1 MVAWNS
7 TEAEFDE
14 ERGEIVLISRHRL
27 QDDALKLSAG
37 AKLAKCVGAV
47 SILFVKSDFNSDAT
61 KTGEKSNDHE
71 KVTVSLPASLSVV
84 PVPCPS
90 FITPPELCERTL
102 GFPVAP
108 SKPVK
113 VVPRKPSF
121 QPSLNQNTGAGWV
134 QQEGED
140 DLEEDAEIEEL
151 WTSED
156 VSPTPTIPG
165 RNDSSQKKPSQV
177 HQPKKAQ
184 KKPSSFPP
192 VEMPGLASGL
202 IQKLDSINL
211 PQPNVGTDKGIEVRG
226 TFKGKNT
233 LLNKKSTGPNKCKY
247 CRKVINSWESI
258 VEHALEDHG
267 MISEDSDEVA
277 CPICKGLFSK
287 RDMSAFI
294 QHVQLHDK
302 NWQNM
307 CKDNPAMFLENSD
320 ELSFTPDQDSDLED
334 NDEEMYLDDFDD
346 SQSDPDQQGSIK
358 RKKGGNRSFPR
369 LNARLTSEVLKCT
382 ECGDQ
387 VSSYS
392 DILHHC
398 KLHEMFKQCPV
409 CSKQFTL
416 RGGLLR
422 HFITHVDNRVFTCP
436 SCDAY
441 FTRKDNLKR
450 HIEKK
455 CSGIPGSG
463 LLASIGVM
471 ERPPQQSPSTSQ
483 GKRFKPNPKEKL
495 VLKFGKNWAH
505 KQMDAIGQEMY
516 ESPSDFGTPD
526 SSNDNMS
533 EQDFRDIDT
542 EIKTEPQTDND
553 KNQQEY
559 SGGREENTGH
569 EQSDTD
575 QNPGHFPP
583 APGPSDESNPRPAL
597 SYKCATCD
605 VQFNSIQELKRHVV
619 VEHSEE
625 MPSTSNTQT
634 HQHYEETEEQDI
646 KPILTFPDSNH
657 YTSDL
662 NYTFLQGRQA
672 HSSVTHKSIQEE
684 LQAMDVIDIE
694 SLGKFTDMD
703 EDSSQS
709 QNQRGQNLTGF
720 PNNLMGDDSGQPSGS
735 SEGFGGEGGLEDLGE
750 NSSDSNILG
759 VDSPDQST
767 SMDSYSERTPDFLR
781 SMGVPKGRKGA
792 VNKTAPICHFCGL
805 VFERPVDILHH
816 GEVHELELPNQC
828 TCTVCLKELSGKD
841 SLLRHA
847 NSHIGRWYPCD
858 VCSASFSRKD
868 NLKRHRRKHDEPGG
882 MEMLM
887 NLMPSGLELVSEQDN
902 IPL

>member
-14 ERGEIVLISRHRL
+14 EKGEIVLISRHRL
-27 QDDALKLSAG
+27 QDDALRSGAG
-37 AKLAKCVGAV
+37 PKLAKCVGAV
-47 SILFVKSDFNSDAT
+47 SILFVKSDFSTDAIIP
-61 KTGEKSNDHE
+61 GERTNDSE

-90 FITPPELCERTL
+90 FITPPELNNHPPD
-102 GFPVAP
+102 FPVTL
-108 SKPVK
+108 SKPAK
-113 VVPRKPSF
+113 AIPK
-121 QPSLNQNTGAGWV
+121 NQTVEPGWV
-134 QQEGED
+134 QQEQED
-140 DLEEDAEIEEL
+140 DLEEDNIQEDT
-151 WTSED
+151 WPSED
-156 VSPTPTIPG
+156 LSPMQANPV
-165 RNDSSQKKPSQV
+165 RNDTSQKRPSQTP
-177 HQPKKAQ
+177 QTKKGQ
-184 KKPSSFPP
+184 KKPSSYSSL
-192 VEMPGLASGL
+192 EIQALTSGL
-202 IQKLDSINL
+202 KQKLDSINL

-294 QHVQLHDK
+294 QHVQSHDK

-307 CKDNPAMFLENSD
+307 CKDNPAMFLQNSD
-320 ELSFTPDQDSDLED
+320 ELSFTPDQDSDMED
-334 NDEEMYLDDFDD
+334 NDGDMYLDDFDD
-346 SQSDPDQQGSIK
+346 SQSDPDQQGSVK

-450 HIEKK
+450 HIERK

-463 LLASIGVM
+463 LLSGIGVM
-471 ERPPQQSPSTSQ
+471 ERPPQQAPSSSQ

-495 VLKFGKNWAH
+495 VLKFGKSWPHRAL
-505 KQMDAIGQEMY
+505 DATETY

-526 SSNDNMS
+526 SSNDNIS
-533 EQDFRDIDT
+533 EQDFRELDT
-542 EIKTEPQTDND
+542 EIKTEPQVEDD
-553 KNQQEY
+553 QQGY
-559 SGGREENTGH
+559 SGEREESSRH
-569 EQSDTD
+569 EQTD
-575 QNPGHFPP
+575 QNQVGFSP
-583 APGPSDESNPRPAL
+583 APGPSDESVPLRPAL

-605 VQFNSIQELKRHVV
+605 VHFNSIQELKRHIV

-625 MPSTSNTQT
+625 TPSSSNALT
-634 HQHYEETEEQDI
+634 HLGYEETEELDV
-646 KPILTFPDSNH
+646 KPTMTFPNH
-657 YTSDL
+657 YTPDL
-662 NYTFLQGRQA
+662 GYNMPQDHQT
-672 HSSVTHKSIQEE
+672 HSGISHKNFQED

-694 SLGKFTDMD
+694 ALGKFTDID
-703 EDSSQS
+703 EDSAPGG
-709 QNQRGQNLTGF
+709 QNQGGQNMTGF
-720 PNNLMGDDSGQPSGS
+720 SNRDDSVHPSGS
-735 SEGFGGEGGLEDLGE
+735 SEGFGGDAVMDDMGD
-750 NSSDSNILG
+750 NSSDSNLLG
-759 VDSPDQST
+759 VDSPDPST
-767 SMDSYSERTPDFLR
+767 SMDSYSERSADFLQNLT
-781 SMGVPKGRKGA
+781 VPRGRKGA
-792 VNKTAPICHFCGL
+792 VNKTAPICHFCGM
-805 VFERPVDILHH
+805 VFDRPVDIIHH
-816 GEVHELELPNQC
+816 GEVHINELPNQC
-828 TCTVCLKELSGKD
+828 TCTICLKELSGKD

-882 MEMLM
+882 VEMLM
-887 NLMPSGLELVSEQDN
+887 NLMPSGLELMSEQDN
-902 IPL
+902 IGGFQNAQ

>member
-27 QDDALKLSAG
+27 QDDALKLNAG

-47 SILFVKSDFNSDAT
+47 SILFVKSDFNTDSV
-61 KTGEKSNDHE
+61 KPGEKNNDNE

-90 FITPPELCERTL
+90 FIPSPELDKHLPE
-102 GFPVAP
+102 FPVTS
-108 SKPVK
+108 SKPIK
-113 VVPRKPSF
+113 VLSKKPSSF
-121 QPSLNQNTGAGWV
+121 NQTAISGWV
-134 QQEGED
+134 QQEGEE
-140 DLEEDAEIEEL
+140 DLEEDNGREEPWASEEL
-151 WTSED
+151 
-156 VSPTPTIPG
+156 SPMPANSG
-165 RNDSSQKKPSQV
+165 RNESSQRRPPQSYQAKKS
-177 HQPKKAQ
+177 Q
-184 KKPSSFPP
+184 KKPSSFTS
-192 VEMPGLASGL
+192 VEAQGLVSGL
-202 IQKLDSINL
+202 KQKLDTINL

-307 CKDNPAMFLENSD
+307 CKDNPAMFIQNSD
-320 ELSFTPDQDSDLED
+320 ELSFTPDQDSDLEE
-334 NDEEMYLDDFDD
+334 NEGEMYIDDFEDG
-346 SQSDPDQQGSIK
+346 QSEPDLQGSTK

-392 DILHHC
+392 NILHHC

-463 LLASIGVM
+463 LLAGIGVM
-471 ERPPQQSPSTSQ
+471 ERPPQQAPGTGQ

-495 VLKFGKNWAH
+495 VLKFGKNWPHRPLDSTAP
-505 KQMDAIGQEMY
+505 DMY
-516 ESPSDFGTPD
+516 ESPSDYGTPD
-526 SSNDNMS
+526 SSNENTS
-533 EQDFRDIDT
+533 EQDFRETDT
-542 EIKTEPQTDND
+542 EIKTEPQTDD
-553 KNQQEY
+553 DQQAY
-559 SGGREENTGH
+559 TIGMEENTGH
-569 EQSDTD
+569 ERSDTD
-575 QNPGHFPP
+575 QNQFHFSPI
-583 APGPSDESNPRPAL
+583 PGPSNESNPRPAL

-605 VQFNSIQELKRHVV
+605 VHFNSIQELKRHVV

-625 MPSTSNTQT
+625 TPSSSNLQG
-634 HQHYEETEEQDI
+634 YEGTEEQDI
-646 KPILTFPDSNH
+646 KPTLTFPGSNH

-662 NYTFLQGRQA
+662 DYTFSQDRQT
-672 HSSVTHKSIQEE
+672 HPSITHKSIQEE

-703 EDSSQS
+703 EDSAQS
-709 QNQRGQNLTGF
+709 QNQRRQNVTGF
-720 PNNLMGDDSGQPSGS
+720 PNNLIGDNSAHPAGS
-735 SEGFGGEGGLEDLGE
+735 SELGVVGGLEDMGD
-750 NSSDSNILG
+750 NSSDSNLLG

-767 SMDSYSERTPDFLR
+767 SMDSFSERNPDFLR
-781 SMGVPKGRKGA
+781 NVGVPKGRKGA

-858 VCSASFSRKD
+858 ICSASFSRKD

-887 NLMPSGLELVSEQDN
+887 NLMPSGLELISDQDSVTQFQDAQ
-902 IPL
+902 

>member
-14 ERGEIVLISRHRL
+14 EKGEIVLISRHRL
-27 QDDALKLSAG
+27 QDNALKFNAG

-47 SILFVKSDFNSDAT
+47 SILFVKSDFNTDAA
-61 KTGEKSNDHE
+61 KQGEKTNDNE

-90 FITPPELCERTL
+90 FIAPPELDKHPPE
-102 GFPVAP
+102 FPITP

-113 VVPRKPSF
+113 VVPKKPSV
-121 QPSLNQNTGAGWV
+121 PSFNQTSDPGWV
-134 QQEGED
+134 QQEDDD
-140 DLEEDAEIEEL
+140 DLEEDNEREIP
-151 WTSED
+151 WPSED
-156 VSPTPTIPG
+156 LSLMPTNPV
-165 RNDSSQKKPSQV
+165 RNEISQKRPSQT
-177 HQPKKAQ
+177 HQTKKSQ
-184 KKPSSFPP
+184 KKPSSFSSM
-192 VEMPGLASGL
+192 EMQVLASGL
-202 IQKLDSINL
+202 KQKLDSINL

-307 CKDNPAMFLENSD
+307 CKDNPAMFIQNSD

-334 NDEEMYLDDFDD
+334 NDGEMYLDDFDD
-346 SQSDPDQQGSIK
+346 SQSDPDQQGTFK

-382 ECGDQ
+382 ECGEQ

-392 DILHHC
+392 NILHHC

-455 CSGIPGSG
+455 CTGIPGSG
-463 LLASIGVM
+463 LMSGIGVM
-471 ERPPQQSPSTSQ
+471 ERPQ
-483 GKRFKPNPKEKL
+483 GKKFKPNPKEKL
-495 VLKFGKNWAH
+495 VLKFGKNWPQRA
-505 KQMDAIGQEMY
+505 MDAAGTDIY
-516 ESPSDFGTPD
+516 ESPSDFGTPE
-526 SSNDNMS
+526 SSNDMS
-533 EQDFRDIDT
+533 EQDFRVMGT
-542 EIKTEPQTDND
+542 EIKTEPQTDD
-553 KNQQEY
+553 DQQGY
-559 SGGREENTGH
+559 TSVRVENSGH
-569 EQSDTD
+569 EQSN
-575 QNPGHFPP
+575 QNQGQFSP
-583 APGPSDESNPRPAL
+583 APGPSDERISLRPAL

-605 VQFNSIQELKRHVV
+605 VHFNSIQELKRHVL

-625 MPSTSNTQT
+625 TPSSSNVQT
-634 HQHYEETEEQDI
+634 HQGYEEAEEQDI
-646 KPILTFPDSNH
+646 KPFLNSNH

-662 NYTFLQGRQA
+662 DYTFPQGRQT
-672 HSSVTHKSIQEE
+672 HSGITHKSIQEE

-703 EDSSQS
+703 EDSAQS
-709 QNQRGQNLTGF
+709 QNQRGQNLKGV
-720 PNNLMGDDSGQPSGS
+720 PNSLVGDDSGHPSGS
-735 SEGFGGEGGLEDLGE
+735 SEGFVGEGVIDDMGD
-750 NSSDSNILG
+750 NSSDSNLLG

-767 SMDSYSERTPDFLR
+767 SMDSYTERNADFLR
-781 SMGVPKGRKGA
+781 NLGVPKGRKGA
-792 VNKTAPICHFCGL
+792 VNKTAPICHFCGM

-887 NLMPSGLELVSEQDN
+887 NLMPSGLELISDQDSTTN
-902 IPL
+902 FQDA